1 MKVNLWKDACN
12 KDVTE
17 TQQFMTEW
25 GVGPITNKALDFSW
39 DFLTQTKT
47 QIKTTKQILNGDGKL
62 QQSLKV

>member
-17 TQQFMTEW
+17 TQQFMIEW
-25 GVGPITNKALDFSW
+25 GVGPMRNKALDFSW

-47 QIKTTKQILNGDGKL
+47 QIETNKQFLNGDGKL
-62 QQSLKV
+62 QQSLKM